1 MRETSMK
8 NQLLHT
14 PEGVRDIYNLEC
26 ERKLVIQD
34 KLHSL
39 IRTYGYRDIQTPTFE
54 FFDIFNKERGSVI
67 SKEMFKFIDREGNT
81 LVLRP
86 DITPS
91 IARCAAKYYMDEKM
105 PLRFCYMGNTFINN
119 SSYQGR
125 LKETTQLGCELIGA
139 NTPVADGEMI
149 AIIIR
154 CMLEA
159 GLTKFQVELGEVE
172 FFRGLMEEAG
182 IEEDIQIK
190 IRDLIERKNFF
201 GVEELLLEAGIEE
214 EKRKRILKLQELFGT
229 AEKLSEA
236 KVLAR
241 NSRSLE
247 AINRLEQVY
256 EILKA
261 CHLEQYVSF
270 ELGMLGKY
278 KYYTGVIFKAYTYGT
293 GEMVVTGGRYDSL
306 LQQFGKQA
314 ASIGFAI
321 NIDQL
326 ITALS
331 RQKLLPEKQAEG
343 IFLLY
348 QPEVQMDA
356 VLLAANYQKQGITVE
371 LIQKDPEIKLEEY
384 LQYAT
389 KLSRK
394 ELYYLSGGT
403 PVVYPLG

>member
-1 MRETSMK
+1 MGK
-8 NQLLHT
+8 KLVHT
-14 PEGVRDIYNLEC
+14 PEGVRDIYGDEYA
-26 ERKLVIQD
+26 RKLQLENFIMGKVR
-34 KLHSL
+34 SF
-39 IRTYGYRDIQTPTFE
+39 GYEDIQTPTFE

-182 IEEDIQIK
+182 IEEDVQIK

-214 EKRKRILKLQELFGT
+214 EKRNRILKLQELFGT

-356 VLLAANYQKQGITVE
+356 VLFAANYQKQGITVE

>member
-1 MRETSMK
+1 MAAS
-8 NQLLHT
+8 LLHT
-14 PEGVRDIYNLEC
+14 PEGVRDIYDREC
-26 ERKLVIQD
+26 ARKLAIQE
-34 KLHSL
+34 KISHIFHL
-39 IRTYGYRDIQTPTFE
+39 YGYEDIETPTFE
-54 FFDIFNKERGSVI
+54 YFDIFNKERGSVI

-182 IEEDIQIK
+182 IEEDVQIK

-214 EKRKRILKLQELFGT
+214 EKRNRILKLQELFGT

-356 VLLAANYQKQGITVE
+356 VLFAANYQKQGITVE

>member
-1 MRETSMK
+1 
-8 NQLLHT
+8 
-14 PEGVRDIYNLEC
+14 
-26 ERKLVIQD
+26 
-34 KLHSL
+34 
-39 IRTYGYRDIQTPTFE
+39 
-54 FFDIFNKERGSVI
+54 
-67 SKEMFKFIDREGNT
+67 MFKFIDREGNT

-182 IEEDIQIK
+182 IEEDVQIK

-214 EKRKRILKLQELFGT
+214 EKRNRILKLQELFGT

>member
-1 MRETSMK
+1 MK

-182 IEEDIQIK
+182 IEEDVQIK

-214 EKRKRILKLQELFGT
+214 EKRNRILKLQELFGT

-356 VLLAANYQKQGITVE
+356 VLFAANYQKQGITVE

>member
-39 IRTYGYRDIQTPTFE
+39 IRTYGYRDIQTPCFE

-182 IEEDIQIK
+182 IEEDVQIK

-214 EKRKRILKLQELFGT
+214 EKRNRILKLQELFGT

-356 VLLAANYQKQGITVE
+356 VLFAANYQKQGITVE